1 MILFFVFFLCLF
13 FFFREINRS
22 KHEPFEKE
30 KALCDTLIVHFEKH
44 FFQVPDVSTST
55 AADKELSL
63 SQRAGME
70 EASVSKSSQ

>member
-1 MILFFVFFLCLF
+1 MILFFVFFF
-13 FFFREINRS
+13 AFFREINRS

-30 KALCDTLIVHFEKH
+30 KALCDTLIVQFEKH